1 MKQTIKRWRDNS
13 PLMEPMCRLLRATG
27 MVPARLWHHLPFT
40 GTADFLV
47 AGNRV
52 RMNHFGA
59 EIENSL
65 FWAGFGADW
74 EGTTLL
80 AWERLAIGQN
90 VIFDVGANT
99 GLFAVA
105 AKAVSP
111 QAKVHAFEPL
121 PAIADRLR
129 ANVALNG
136 FDVTVH
142 AAAVSDSDGTAE
154 IKLMQ
159 ADHEYSAS
167 FEHMDWMDTAEAI
180 SVEVPLI
187 RLASVIA
194 QSGDRPDLIK
204 IDVERHEPQALRGLW
219 PALVDGPMP
228 AIVIEILDDESAAAV
243 AAEVSGKGYR
253 TYVIREGVGIEEDT
267 IRFVPGTMNW
277 LLLPKGMS
285 GPAGEL
291 AAQLAAKG
299 RISHAELS
307 GMRPRSHSQ
316 PRNSN

>member
-1 MKQTIKRWRDNS
+1 MKQTIKRWRDKS
-13 PLMEPMCRLLRATG
+13 PLMEPLCRLLRATG

-47 AGNRV
+47 AGTRV
-52 RMNHFGA
+52 KMNHFGA

-80 AWERLAIGQN
+80 AWERLAIGQK

-105 AKAVSP
+105 AKAASP
-111 QAKVHAFEPL
+111 QAEVHAFEPL

-142 AAAVSDSDGTAE
+142 AAAVSDQDGTAE

-180 SVEVPLI
+180 SVEVPVI

-194 QSGDRPDLIK
+194 DSGHRPDLIK

-219 PALVDGPMP
+219 PALADGPMP
-228 AIVIEILDDESAAAV
+228 AMVIEILDDECAAAV
-243 AAEVSGKGYR
+243 AAEVAGKGYR
-253 TYVIREGVGIEEDT
+253 TYVIREGVGIEADS

-277 LLLPKGMS
+277 LLLPDGMT

-299 RISHAELS
+299 RISHAELAGS
-307 GMRPRSHSQ
+307 RPKVRA
-316 PRNSN
+316 SN